1 MTRAG
6 VRRQALS
13 VAFLNPLIGILAFI
27 STWFTSF
34 LFSGFFLPEDDVP
47 WPLKVRVPSA
57 TANAAAGAPTV
68 TLQCAPATILRHP
81 YVRTSWQPRSAEQAL
96 RAQRGHSRRV
106 GAKRAGGPPAE

>member
-1 MTRAG
+1 MRAG

-47 WPLKVRVPSA
+47 WPLKVPHR
-57 TANAAAGAPTV
+57 
-68 TLQCAPATILRHP
+68 L
-81 YVRTSWQPRSAEQAL
+81 
-96 RAQRGHSRRV
+96 
-106 GAKRAGGPPAE
+106 